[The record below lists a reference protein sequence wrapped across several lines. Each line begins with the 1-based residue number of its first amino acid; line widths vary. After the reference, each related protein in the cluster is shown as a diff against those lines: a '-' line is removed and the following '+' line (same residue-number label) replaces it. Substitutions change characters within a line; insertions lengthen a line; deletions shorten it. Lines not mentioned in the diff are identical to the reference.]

1 VQVQKLQAVEEKRMV
16 PYVVQKP
23 VTRLVENKVP
33 VTQVQWIQEQHVR
46 PVTTQRESFK
56 METVV
61 EEVPVRTT
69 TMERVVQKVKVPV
82 KVARRVEVKET
93 RMVPRQVATRIPL
106 DYYDPFTPIS
116 SASIPS
122 LPSVVQPAA
131 SLSPRPSDSGWKES
145 ASGTAGNGNAGAS
158 SSTNS
163 GAGESSRSSAPLPGR
178 CVPSFGTCP
187 KPQWRAA
194 SRIDRPQ
201 SLKAGSS
208 RKFGPSERLFDALVR
223 DPLRGS

>member
-163 GAGESSRSSAPLPGR
+163 GAGESSRSSAPLPD
-178 CVPSFGTCP
+178 P
-187 KPQWRAA
+187 KTESPASGAADPKRPTVDA
-194 SRIDRPQ
+194 SRP
-201 SLKAGSS
+201 LELA
-208 RKFGPSERLFDALVR
+208 PSPSGVQ
-223 DPLRGS
+223 LRESTAPNP

>member
-61 EEVPVRTT
+61 EEIPVRTT

-106 DYYDPFTPIS
+106 EYYDPFTPYSNS
-116 SASIPS
+116 STPS

-131 SLSPRPSDSGWKES
+131 SVSPRPSDSGWKES
-145 ASGTAGNGNAGAS
+145 ASGVAGSGQPAIGNRATEIQGDGDS
-158 SSTNS
+158 K
-163 GAGESSRSSAPLPGR
+163 RSSAPLPD
-178 CVPSFGTCP
+178 P
-187 KPQWRAA
+187 KKDSPAPDVAEPKRPTVDA
-194 SRIDRPQ
+194 SRP
-201 SLKAGSS
+201 LELA
-208 RKFGPSERLFDALVR
+208 PSPSGVQ
-223 DPLRGS
+223 LRESTAPNP

>member
-61 EEVPVRTT
+61 EEIPVRTT

-106 DYYDPFTPIS
+106 DYYDPFTPNS
-116 SASIPS
+116 SSSVPS

-131 SLSPRPSDSGWKES
+131 SISPRPSDSGWKES
-145 ASGTAGNGNAGAS
+145 ASGAASSGNTAAGNS
-158 SSTNS
+158 S
-163 GAGESSRSSAPLPGR
+163 AGESNRSSAPLPD
-178 CVPSFGTCP
+178 P
-187 KPQWRAA
+187 KTDSATSSVVEPKRPPVDA
-194 SRIDRPQ
+194 SRP
-201 SLKAGSS
+201 LELA
-208 RKFGPSERLFDALVR
+208 PSPSGVQMRESTA
-223 DPLRGS
+223 PNP